1 MQNKEQIKNVDIKN
15 YCARRISGINVI
27 RYAKDRKIGK
37 PNNLKVFRRETSLII
52 VKRYTR
58 ETN

>member
-37 PNNLKVFRRETSLII
+37 PNNLKVFRRIKPDS
-52 VKRYTR
+52 VA
-58 ETN
+58 